1 MAESLLLRNI
11 RPWGRAAT
19 DMLIVDGVIA
29 QIGPDLAAPNP
40 HTRMIDGAG
49 LLALPG
55 LVDGHAHIDK
65 TLWGQSWHPHRAG
78 PLLIDKITNER
89 TVRREMN
96 LDPAEQSARIVRQGI
111 SRGTTHIRTH
121 VDIDTEQ
128 GLANL
133 EGVLATRAA
142 LRDAIDIQIVAFPQ
156 SGLLIRP
163 GTLDL
168 IEESLRQG
176 AEVVG
181 GLDPAG
187 IDRDPA
193 GQLDA
198 IFALAERY
206 GVEVDIHLHDG
217 GELGALQVEMIAERT
232 RALGLHGRVAISH
245 AFCLAMVEEP
255 RYRALE
261 AQLVEL
267 DIAIMTHGPG
277 NRPFPPILRLTQAGV
292 RLFSGNDGIR
302 DAWGPFGN
310 GDMLERAWILS
321 YRSNF
326 RMDEEVE
333 VALRMCTHGGAA
345 VMRAPRYGL
354 EVGCDADLV
363 LVAGETPTMA
373 VMDRAPRALVL
384 KRGRVIAAE
393 GRCIV

>member
-1 MAESLLLRNI
+1 
-11 RPWGRAAT
+11 
-19 DMLIVDGVIA
+19 
-29 QIGPDLAAPNP
+29 
-40 HTRMIDGAG
+40 
-49 LLALPG
+49 
-55 LVDGHAHIDK
+55 
-65 TLWGQSWHPHRAG
+65 
-78 PLLIDKITNER
+78 
-89 TVRREMN
+89 
-96 LDPAEQSARIVRQGI
+96 
-111 SRGTTHIRTH
+111 
-121 VDIDTEQ
+121 
-128 GLANL
+128 
-133 EGVLATRAA
+133 
-142 LRDAIDIQIVAFPQ
+142 
-156 SGLLIRP
+156 
-163 GTLDL
+163 
-168 IEESLRQG
+168 
-176 AEVVG
+176 
-181 GLDPAG
+181 
-187 IDRDPA
+187 
-193 GQLDA
+193 
-198 IFALAERY
+198 
-206 GVEVDIHLHDG
+206 
-217 GELGALQVEMIAERT
+217 MIAERT

-245 AFCLAMVEEP
+245 AFCLAMVDEP

-277 NRPFPPILRLTQAGV
+277 NRPFPPILRLASAGV

-354 EVGCDADLV
+354 DPGCDADLV

-393 GRCIV
+393 GRCII